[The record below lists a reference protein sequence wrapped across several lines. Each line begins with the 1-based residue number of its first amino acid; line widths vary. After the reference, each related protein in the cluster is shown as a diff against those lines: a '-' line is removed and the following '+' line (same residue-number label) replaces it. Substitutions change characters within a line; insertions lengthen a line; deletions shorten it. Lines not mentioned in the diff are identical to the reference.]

1 MIHKWHGIN
10 RTQPNLNWY
19 FYLFIAVEIRSQLAT
34 SLAYKIISAS
44 ITAMWAFWNEQ
55 NNNNTNKFV

>member
-1 MIHKWHGIN
+1 MESTAHNQTSIDI
-10 RTQPNLNWY
+10 

-55 NNNNTNKFV
+55 NNNNNTNKFV